1 MSEMTAMDMEEAR
14 PFDGSV
20 GRVAR
25 IINRAPVAVGLALL
39 VAIAVALAMMPRTGL
54 VEPLAVDPRD
64 WFTEAQLDRA
74 RDFRGPQLWL
84 AVAGILVEA
93 AVLAWL
99 VIRPPRWLGRD
110 WKRPVLASAAAGA
123 LIAALLAVAGLPVG
137 AVMHARAADVGL
149 ATGGWGQWAADWAR
163 ALAVGA
169 VIAAALTAA
178 GIALMR
184 RLPRGWWVAAAVLTV
199 LAAALFAFARPVV
212 VDPLFNDFTELPPG
226 PARESVTELAGKAGV
241 DVGSV
246 LVVDASR
253 RTSAANAY
261 VDGIG
266 SSRQVVLYDTLLE
279 DFPPSQTR
287 LVVAHELAHV
297 HYRDIW
303 RGLLFIALV
312 TPAAF
317 FAVSRLV
324 SAWGPRDGAEEAAGA
339 PPGPPTVPALT
350 AAVTLMVF
358 LVTLVSNPLSRG
370 VEQRADSYS
379 LQLTGEAPAFISQ
392 QRRLALQN
400 LSDPDPPA
408 LSRLLFGTHPT
419 TLQRIGT
426 GLAWEKGER

>member
-1 MSEMTAMDMEEAR
+1 M
-14 PFDGSV
+14 GW
-20 GRVAR
+20 VAR

-39 VAIAVALAMMPRTGL
+39 VAVAVALAMMPRTGL

-64 WFTEAQLDRA
+64 WFTAAQLERA
-74 RDFRGPQLWL
+74 SDFRGPQLWL

-99 VIRPPRWLGRD
+99 VVRPPSWLRRD

-137 AVMHARAADVGL
+137 AAMHARAAEVGL
-149 ATGGWGQWAADWAR
+149 ATGGWDQWAADWAR
-163 ALAVGA
+163 ALAIGA

-184 RLPRGWWVAAAVLTV
+184 RLPRGWWVAAAALTV

-226 PARESVTELAGKAGV
+226 PARESVTELAAKSGV

-266 SSRQVVLYDTLLE
+266 SSRRVVLYDTLLE
-279 DFPPSQTR
+279 DFPPAQTR

-324 SAWGPRDGAEEAAGA
+324 RAWAPRDQVADGPAR
-339 PPGPPTVPALT
+339 PGPATVPALT
-350 AAVTLMVF
+350 AAVTLMIF

-419 TLQRIGT
+419 TLQRIGA

>member
-1 MSEMTAMDMEEAR
+1 M
-14 PFDGSV
+14 
-20 GRVAR
+20 AR
-25 IINRAPVAVGLALL
+25 IINRAPVAVGLSLL
-39 VAIAVALAMMPRTGL
+39 VAALVALAMMPRNGL
-54 VEPLAVDPRD
+54 VQPLAVDPRD
-64 WFTEAQLDRA
+64 WFTQAQLDRA
-74 RDFRGPQLWL
+74 TDFRGPQLWL

-99 VIRPPRWLGRD
+99 VVRPPRWLERS
-110 WKRPVLASAAAGA
+110 WKHPILASAAAGA

-137 AVMHARAADVGL
+137 AAMHARAAEVGL
-149 ATGGWGQWAADWAR
+149 ATGGWGQWVADWAR
-163 ALAVGA
+163 SLAVAA

-184 RLPRGWWVAAAVLTV
+184 RLPRRWWVAASALTV
-199 LAAALFAFARPVV
+199 LAAVLFAFARPLV

-226 PARESVTELAGKAGV
+226 PAREAVNGLAARAGV

-261 VDGIG
+261 VDGVG
-266 SSRQVVLYDTLLE
+266 SSRRVVLYDTLLE
-279 DFPPSQTR
+279 DFPPAQVR

-297 HYRDIW
+297 RYRDIW

-324 SAWGPRDGAEEAAGA
+324 RAWGPGDGEGGDPDPPAGPA
-339 PPGPPTVPALT
+339 TVPALT

-379 LQLTGEAPAFISQ
+379 LELTGEAPAFISQ

-426 GLAWEKGER
+426 GLAWEKGRR

>member
-1 MSEMTAMDMEEAR
+1 M
-14 PFDGSV
+14 GK
-20 GRVAR
+20 VAR

-39 VAIAVALAMMPRTGL
+39 VAVVVVLAMMPRTGL

-64 WFTEAQLDRA
+64 WFTQAQLDRA
-74 RDFRGPQLWL
+74 WDFRSIQLWL
-84 AVAGILVEA
+84 AVGGILVEA

-99 VIRPPRWLGRD
+99 VVRPPRWLGRA
-110 WKRPVLASAAAGA
+110 WKHPVLASAAAGA
-123 LIAALLAVAGLPVG
+123 LIALLLAVAGLPVG
-137 AVMHARAADVGL
+137 AAMHARATDVGL

-163 ALAVGA
+163 SLSVGA

-184 RLPRGWWVAAAVLTV
+184 RLPRSWWA
-199 LAAALFAFARPVV
+199 LAAALTVAVAVVFAFARPLV
-212 VDPLFNDFTELPPG
+212 VDPIFNDFTALPAG
-226 PARESVTELAGKAGV
+226 PARESVTELAARAGI

-266 SSRQVVLYDTLLE
+266 SSRRVVLYDTLLE
-279 DFPPSQTR
+279 DFPPAQVR

-297 HYRDIW
+297 RYRDIW
-303 RGLLFIALV
+303 HGLLFIGLV

-324 SAWGPRDGAEEAAGA
+324 RAWGPRDEGADGPAR
-339 PPGPPTVPALT
+339 PGPATVPALT

-358 LVTLVSNPLSRG
+358 LMTLASNPLSRG

>member
-1 MSEMTAMDMEEAR
+1 M
-14 PFDGSV
+14 GW
-20 GRVAR
+20 VAR
-25 IINRAPVAVGLALL
+25 IINRAPVAVALALL
-39 VAIAVALAMMPRTGL
+39 VAVAVALAMMPRTGL
-54 VEPLAVDPRD
+54 VEPLTVDPRD
-64 WFTEAQLDRA
+64 WFTEAQLERA

-93 AVLAWL
+93 AVLAWIVL
-99 VIRPPRWLGRD
+99 RPPSWLTRD
-110 WKRPVLASAAAGA
+110 WKRPVLASAGMGV

-137 AVMHARAADVGL
+137 AAMHARAADVGL

-184 RLPRGWWVAAAVLTV
+184 RLPRGWWVAAAALTV

-226 PARESVTELAGKAGV
+226 PARESVTELAEKAGV

-266 SSRQVVLYDTLLE
+266 ASRRVVLYDTLLD
-279 DFPPSQTR
+279 DFPPAQTR

-324 SAWGPRDGAEEAAGA
+324 RAWGPRDEGVDGPAR
-339 PPGPPTVPALT
+339 PGPATVPALT

-379 LQLTGEAPAFISQ
+379 LQLTGEGPAFISQ

-400 LSDPDPPA
+400 LSNPDPPA

>member
-1 MSEMTAMDMEEAR
+1 M
-14 PFDGSV
+14 
-20 GRVAR
+20 AR

-39 VAIAVALAMMPRTGL
+39 VAVLVVLAMMPRTGL
-54 VEPLAVDPRD
+54 VEPLAVAPRD
-64 WFTEAQLDRA
+64 WFTQAQLDRA
-74 RDFRGPQLWL
+74 SSFRGLQLWL
-84 AVAGILVEA
+84 AVAGILIEA

-99 VIRPPRWLGRD
+99 VIRPPRWLARN
-110 WKRPVLASAAAGA
+110 WKHPVLASAGAGA

-137 AVMHARAADVGL
+137 AAMHARAADVGL
-149 ATGGWGQWAADWAR
+149 ATGGWGQWAADWGR
-163 ALAVGA
+163 SLAVAA

-184 RLPRGWWVAAAVLTV
+184 RLPRSWWVAASALTV
-199 LAAALFAFARPVV
+199 LAAILFAFARPVV
-212 VDPLFNDFTELPPG
+212 VDPLFNRFTELPAG
-226 PARESVTELAGKAGV
+226 PARESVTGLAAKAGI

-266 SSRQVVLYDTLLE
+266 ASRRVVLYDTLLE
-279 DFPPSQTR
+279 DFPPAQVR

-297 HYRDIW
+297 RYRDIW
-303 RGLLFIALV
+303 RGLLFVALV

-324 SAWGPRDGAEEAAGA
+324 HAWGPSDGDGRGPAAG
-339 PPGPPTVPALT
+339 PGPSTVPALT
-350 AAVTLMVF
+350 AAATLMIF

-400 LSDPDPPA
+400 LSEPDPPA